1 MNIIS
6 KYGTVESSRVLLEA
20 LTWSERAVW
29 YIIFLINYAKGLLN
43 VNKNNADS
51 WVRGRQIVQTNPLTY
66 DSPPMYYKIMLSIG
80 IKMFIGRLDPGP
92 YETKECSLS

>member
-6 KYGTVESSRVLLEA
+6 KYGTVELSRILLEA
-20 LTWSERAVW
+20 LTWSKRAVW

-51 WVRGRQIVQTNPLTY
+51 WVRCRQIVQTNPLTY
-66 DSPPMYYKIMLSIG
+66 DSPHMYWQIMLSIG

-92 YETKECSLS
+92 